1 MGKKNKEKLE
11 GLEGAVAEAPPVDP
25 GPLAPWKLSI
35 AVAVSAA
42 FTGLDLYDSAMTG
55 VGVDMALIRS
65 FGVAFAV
72 WIAVGFVNR
81 VLRDAQAAVQA
92 DKPKP
97 VEASPR
103 PWVDERS
110 DDIESSSA

>member
-11 GLEGAVAEAPPVDP
+11 ELEGAVVDAPPEEP

-35 AVAVSAA
+35 AVAASAG
-42 FTGLDLYDSAMTG
+42 FTGLDLYDAALTG

-65 FGVAFAV
+65 FGVAFGV

-81 VLRDAQAAVQA
+81 VLRDAQAAAEA
-92 DKPKP
+92 DQPAP

-103 PWVDERS
+103 PWVDGRA
-110 DDIESSSA
+110 DDIESSST

>member
-1 MGKKNKEKLE
+1 M
-11 GLEGAVAEAPPVDP
+11 
-25 GPLAPWKLSI
+25 SI

-42 FTGLDLYDSAMTG
+42 FTGLDLYGAAMTG
-55 VGVDMALIRS
+55 TIGIDMALIRS

-81 VLRDAQAAVQA
+81 VLRDAQAAVEA

-97 VEASPR
+97 VEASR
-103 PWVDERS
+103 PWVDERT
-110 DDIESSSA
+110 DGIKASSA